1 LAASGWSA
9 GAHDGIRLF
18 DDFGAVVVFERRYS
32 AERLLES
39 LWVRGVRS
47 PALIVFR

>member
-1 LAASGWSA
+1 LAASGRPA